1 MKYSITEDNV
11 VPLLKKGDESAF
23 KYLFD
28 TYYNHLCFFAESFVK
43 DDFIAETIVGNV
55 IYHIWEVRE
64 SLEINYSLKAY
75 LVKSVKNRC
84 INYLHQEYVQREKS
98 IDEDDE
104 FLDLYFV
111 DEEDPSGGLMLEEL
125 EQKIYDV
132 VDSFPVECRRVFL
145 LSRERGLKYEQ
156 IALELDIS
164 VNTVKYHMKNAL
176 MKLRAHL
183 RDYLDGLIRNIS
195 N

>member
-28 TYYNHLCFFAESFVK
+28 TYYNHLCFFAESFVE

-132 VDSFPVECRRVFL
+132 VDSFPEECRRVFL

-183 RDYLDGLIRNIS
+183 RDYLDG
-195 N
+195 

>member
-1 MKYSITEDNV
+1 M
-11 VPLLKKGDESAF
+11 
-23 KYLFD
+23 
-28 TYYNHLCFFAESFVK
+28 
-43 DDFIAETIVGNV
+43 
-55 IYHIWEVRE
+55 
-64 SLEINYSLKAY
+64 
-75 LVKSVKNRC
+75 
-84 INYLHQEYVQREKS
+84 QREKS

-183 RDYLDGLIRNIS
+183 RDYLDG
-195 N
+195 